1 VDIAVLLKDNVD
13 ATVGGE
19 RHLALMGDLERCVNR
34 EVDMVMLN
42 TASLILQRQVLKHGR
57 LLYEGD
63 RWARVEF
70 EVRAGKI

>member
-63 RWARVEF
+63 RRARVEF